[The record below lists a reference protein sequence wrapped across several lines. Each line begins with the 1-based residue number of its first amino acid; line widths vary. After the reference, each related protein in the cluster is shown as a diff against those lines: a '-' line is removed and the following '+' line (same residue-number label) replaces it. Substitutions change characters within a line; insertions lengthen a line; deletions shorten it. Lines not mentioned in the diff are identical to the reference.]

1 MSNAPLLSII
11 IPTLNEAHSIAAT
24 LAHLHATVGAGVA
37 YEVLVSDGGSTDA
50 TLALATAHGAHALP
64 APKLGRAAQLNFGA
78 RHAQGSI
85 LYFLHADT
93 LPPAGFGQLIGHYRA
108 RGYRSGCFRLRFDVR
123 HPVLLFSG
131 WCSRFNAPAFQ
142 FGDQSLFVEKAL
154 FDQMGGFN
162 EQMLLMEDVDLPMRI
177 KHQAR
182 FVVMPQSVV
191 TSARKYVVHG
201 VLRTELTHL
210 AVQTLFLAGMPQP
223 TLLRVYRRLLQRRRP
238 RRVRSVG

>member
-1 MSNAPLLSII
+1 MTPAPLLSIV

-24 LAHLHATVGAGVA
+24 LGHVHATVGAGVA

-50 TLALATAHGAHALP
+50 TLALAAAHGAQALA
-64 APKLGRAAQLNFGA
+64 APRPGRAAQLNFGA
-78 RHAQGSI
+78 SQARGSI

-93 LPPAGFGQLIGHYRA
+93 LPPAGFGQLIWRYRA

-123 HPVLLFSG
+123 HPVLQFSG

-154 FDQMGGFN
+154 FEQLGGFD
-162 EQMLLMEDVDLPMRI
+162 ERMLLMEDVDLPMRI
-177 KHQAR
+177 KRRAR
-182 FVVMPQSVV
+182 FVVMPQSVI

-210 AVQTLFLAGMPQP
+210 AVQTLFLAGTPQP
-223 TLLRVYRRLLQRRRP
+223 TLLRVYKRLLQRRP
-238 RRVRSVG
+238 RRVR

>member
-1 MSNAPLLSII
+1 MSPTPLLSVI

-50 TLALATAHGAHALP
+50 TLALAAAHGARALP
-64 APKLGRAAQLNFGA
+64 APKPGRAAQLNFGA
-78 RHAQGSI
+78 SQAHGTT

-93 LPPAGFGQLIGHYRA
+93 LPPAGFGQLIRRYQA
-108 RGYRSGCFRLRFDVR
+108 RSYRSGCFRLRFDLR

-154 FDQMGGFN
+154 FDQLGGFN
-162 EQMLLMEDVDLPMRI
+162 EQMLLMEDVDLPIRI

-191 TSARKYVVHG
+191 TSARKYVTHG

-210 AVQTLFLAGMPQP
+210 AVQTLFLAGTPQP

-238 RRVRSVG
+238 RRVRGVV

>member
-1 MSNAPLLSII
+1 MSAAPFLSIV
-11 IPTLNEAHSIAAT
+11 IPTLNEAHSLAAT
-24 LAHLHATVGAGVA
+24 LAHVHAAVGAGIA

-50 TLALATAHGAHALP
+50 TLVLAAAHGARALA
-64 APKLGRAAQLNFGA
+64 APRTGRAAQLNFGA
-78 RHAQGSI
+78 SQAHGTI

-93 LPPAGFGQLIGHYRA
+93 LPPASFGLLIQQYQR

-154 FDQMGGFN
+154 FEELGGFN
-162 EQMLLMEDVDLPMRI
+162 EQMLLMEDVELPIRI
-177 KHQAR
+177 KHRAQ

-191 TSARKYVVHG
+191 TSARKYLMHG

-210 AVQTLFLAGMPQP
+210 AVQTLFLAGTPQP
-223 TLLRVYRRLLQRRRP
+223 MLLRVYRRLLRRR
-238 RRVRSVG
+238 RV